1 MIGKNAYNR
10 VEQKINYLSY
20 NINPFVFI
28 YMRLISSLI
37 LFLVLLFCCKYG
49 YIIAP
54 VITIIYYILIEYFVL
69 DKPIKIRSKILE
81 NDSLEFFPILLL
93 ALKGGR
99 NIRKSLVYT
108 TYVVKNDLSLEFE
121 KVLYDEKIGKSL
133 DEALMRLRT
142 RIPSELVVNMV
153 ISIIEANRLGNNIN
167 DSINKQLSYV
177 EERKNHKILN
187 SYKIIPLK
195 MALLSLL
202 FVFGVL
208 LLLLISTM

>member
-10 VEQKINYLSY
+10 IEQKINYLSY
-20 NINPFVFI
+20 DINPLIFI
-28 YMRLISSLI
+28 YMRLISSLV
-37 LFLVLLFCCKYG
+37 LFFVLLFCCKYG
-49 YIIAP
+49 YLVAP
-54 VITIIYYILIEYFVL
+54 IITIIYYILIEYFVL
-69 DKPIKIRSKILE
+69 DKPIKIRIKILE

-93 ALKGGR
+93 SLKGGR
-99 NIRKSLVYT
+99 NIRKSLMYT
-108 TYVVKNDLSLEFE
+108 TSIVKNDLSLEFQ

-133 DEALMRLRT
+133 DEALMKLRT
-142 RIPSELVVNMV
+142 RIPSELVVNMI

-167 DSINKQLSYV
+167 DSINKQLSYI
-177 EERKNHKILN
+177 EERKNHKMMN
-187 SYKIIPLK
+187 SYKIVPLK